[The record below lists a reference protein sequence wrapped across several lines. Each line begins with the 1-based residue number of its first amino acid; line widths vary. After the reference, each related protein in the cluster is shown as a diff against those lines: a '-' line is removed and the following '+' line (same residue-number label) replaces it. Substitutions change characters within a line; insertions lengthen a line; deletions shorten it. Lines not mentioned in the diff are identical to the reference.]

1 MIATS
6 VYPRRAGPSCPPV
19 GHLRRELELDR
30 VRAPLSPEIVRVH
43 HGRGEIPRHERLARS
58 PLRIEHRISTSP
70 TADSVALQMGIYYLA
85 EPDGRDDWQDI
96 PDTLERGNGDCED
109 LATWRCAELRVR
121 LGVDADLGITKS
133 DMPLQSGAAL
143 VTMYHIVV
151 VLPDGAIED
160 PSRRLGMR

>member
-1 MIATS
+1 
-6 VYPRRAGPSCPPV
+6 VYAPHFRLKSFETISDEAKFRVMNGLLEALTESNVEYLRARPRTPWLYKS
-19 GHLRRELELDR
+19 
-30 VRAPLSPEIVRVH
+30 
-43 HGRGEIPRHERLARS
+43 
-58 PLRIEHRISTSP
+58 
-70 TADSVALQMGIYYLA
+70 GIYYLA

-109 LATWRCAELRVR
+109 LATWRCAEWRVR
-121 LGVDADLGITKS
+121 QGVDAQLGITKS

-151 VLPDGAIED
+151 VLPDGTIED